1 MKVFILSITASVVLI
16 LICALI
22 YNTLSQKGIFDAKEY
37 APENFVGGLRELPA
51 GELATLRPSEVVELK
66 DGDTFELVASIVK
79 EEVGNRTIKRLAYN
93 GQIPGPMLKVEKGAH
108 ITINFKNNI
117 DMATALHSHGVRGD
131 WKFDGA
137 VPVSQEPIPVG
148 GTYTYELTFP
158 DTGIF
163 WYHPHVREDYQ
174 QDLGLYG
181 NMLVTEEGYW
191 SNADQEEFLILD
203 DVAENT
209 DYDKDLVT
217 HALMGRY
224 GDKVLVN
231 DQDDYK
237 LTLKQGE
244 ITRFFVTNVA
254 SVRTFDITFD
264 GSQTK
269 VVGGDNGR
277 IEKEYATKNT
287 YIAPSERYI
296 FEVIYEHPGTYP
308 ILNRGVQIGEVT
320 VEAQEGSRL
329 SEFTSLRSNEGD
341 YGTIRADMV
350 SLLRE
355 EPDKRLRLDIALKDM
370 TQNDAG
376 IGEDGKVTL
385 MGVVMTKEQAIE
397 HCGVMPQM
405 KECGPLLELGETEI
419 VSFEDKQMTKAQ
431 ARQRCELTPTIAGCD
446 QYLTRGTPAQNMH
459 AHIDGIEWE
468 DGMLEINGASSNE
481 TVEWI
486 IEDEDTKKQN
496 DAIDWSFTQGEM
508 VKVRVFNDGKGL
520 HPMQHPLHFH
530 GQRFLVLGRDGVAN
544 ENLQWKDT
552 VLIPMG
558 VTVDL
563 LVDMSNKGTWMAHC
577 HIAEHMQSGMM
588 FNFKVE

>member
-1 MKVFILSITASVVLI
+1 MKVFILSITVSVVLI
-16 LICALI
+16 LICALV
-22 YNTLSQKGIFDAKEY
+22 YNTLSSKGIFDGKKSV
-37 APENFVGGLRELPA
+37 PENFEGGLRELPV
-51 GELATLRPSEVVELK
+51 GELPTARPSEIVELK

-79 EEVGNRTIKRLAYN
+79 EEVGNRTVKRLAYN
-93 GQIPGPMLKVEKGAH
+93 GQIPGPLLKVEKGAR
-108 ITINFKNNI
+108 ITVNFKNNI
-117 DMATALHSHGVRGD
+117 DMATALHSHGLRGD
-131 WKFDGA
+131 WKSDGA
-137 VPVSQEPIPVG
+137 VPISQDPIPVG
-148 GTYTYELTFP
+148 GTFTYELTFP

-191 SNADQEEFLILD
+191 NSVDREEFLILD
-203 DVAENT
+203 DVAEDS
-209 DYDKDLVT
+209 DYDKEIVT

-224 GDKVLVN
+224 GDTILIN
-231 DQDDYK
+231 DREDYS
-237 LTLKQGE
+237 LTLTQGE
-244 ITRFFVTNVA
+244 ITRLFVTNVA
-254 SVRTFDITFD
+254 STRIFDMTFE

-277 IEKEYATKNT
+277 IEKEYIAKNT
-287 YIAPSERYI
+287 YVAPSERYV
-296 FEVIYEHPGTYP
+296 FEVIYEQPGTYP
-308 ILNRGVQIGEVT
+308 IMNRGVQIGEVI
-320 VEAQEGSRL
+320 VEEKEGSRL
-329 SEFTSLRSNEGD
+329 SEFMVLRSNAGD
-341 YGTIRADMV
+341 YGTIRGDIVA
-350 SLLRE
+350 LLKK

-370 TQNDAG
+370 SENDAG
-376 IGEDGKVTL
+376 IGEDGSVTL
-385 MGVVMTKEQAIE
+385 MGVAMTKEEAVE

-405 KECGPLLELGETEI
+405 KECGPLLELSETEI
-419 VSFEDKQMTKAQ
+419 VSFDGKQMTKAQ
-431 ARQRCELTPTIAGCD
+431 ARQHCELTPSLEGCD
-446 QYLTRGTPAQNMH
+446 EYLKGGAPTQNMH
-459 AHIDGIEWE
+459 AHVDGIEWE

-486 IEDEDTKKQN
+486 IEDEDTQKRN
-496 DAIDWSFTQGEM
+496 HEIDWSFSEGEM
-508 VKVRVFNDGKGL
+508 IKVRVFNDKEGL

-558 VTVDL
+558 QTVDL

-577 HIAEHMQSGMM
+577 HIAEHMHAGMM